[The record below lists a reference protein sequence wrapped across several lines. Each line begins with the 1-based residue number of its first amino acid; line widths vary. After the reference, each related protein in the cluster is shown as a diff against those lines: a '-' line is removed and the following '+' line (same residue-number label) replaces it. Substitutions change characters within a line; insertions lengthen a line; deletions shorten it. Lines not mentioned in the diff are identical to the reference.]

1 MENIEETL
9 SGISNKLDIL
19 IKNIEEIFSE
29 TSDKL
34 DILIEKAKPVIT
46 YKSIPA
52 LADKVGVAHPY
63 IWMILAG
70 ERRPSWDMAKKL
82 ETASNIPASEWM
94 DNHSRLKGRVI
105 RKGK

>member
-1 MENIEETL
+1 MKNIEEIL

-19 IKNIEEIFSE
+19 V
-29 TSDKL
+29 
-34 DILIEKAKPVIT
+34 EKEKPVIT

-63 IWMILAG
+63 IWMIFEG

-82 ETASNIPASEWM
+82 ETATNVPATEWM
-94 DNHSRLKGRVI
+94 DNHSRLKARVI
-105 RKGK
+105 NKKHKND